1 MSWRDIE
8 RAMEEA
14 DVVLEVIDSRF
25 PDITRS
31 RKLEK
36 MTKERGKNLVIA
48 MNKVDLVPRD
58 VAERWIWR
66 ISKEFPVVPVSARK
80 RLGTMRLRRF
90 LKRYSPAVVLIA
102 GFPKVGKSSI
112 INVLKGRHSA
122 STSPVPRSP
131 GYTKGF
137 TKYRIE
143 KGLYII
149 DSPGIIPPE
158 GSGFEAV
165 VRGGKADL
173 VDMASSLILTASK
186 ISPGLLKRAYG
197 VAEES
202 PEEVLS
208 AIARKRGFIFKSTG
222 ELNLSEAAK
231 VLLEDFY
238 RGKISFFMI
247 PEKTP

>member
-1 MSWRDIE
+1 MSWREIE
-8 RAMEEA
+8 RAMEET

-36 MTKERGKNLVIA
+36 MAEEKGKYLVIA

-58 VAERWIWR
+58 VAERWIWK
-66 ISKEFPVVPVSARK
+66 ISKEFPVIPVSARR
-80 RLGTMRLRRF
+80 RLGTMRLRRA
-90 LKRYSPAVVLIA
+90 LKKYSPAVVLIA

-137 TKYRIE
+137 TKYKIE

-165 VRGGKADL
+165 VRGAKADP
-173 VDMASSLILTASK
+173 VEMASSLISAASK

-197 VAEES
+197 AAEEN
-202 PEEVLS
+202 PEEVLRT
-208 AIARKRGFIFKSTG
+208 IAKRRGFIFRSTG
-222 ELNLSEAAK
+222 ELNLTEAARI
-231 VLLEDFY
+231 LLEDFY
-238 RGKISFFMI
+238 RGKISFFTA
-247 PEKTP
+247 PEKY